1 MGLFSSRLSAFR
13 VVGVFQ
19 SGRRAF
25 LAKKYDEAL
34 KYFQVAAQSSPDYV
48 FVSGNFREGIW
59 TYIGRTQYY
68 LAQLAEAQ
76 QSLERAI
83 LSNQD
88 DCFAKLFLGLTF
100 ARGNGHSNGQREIE
114 SGLRGL
120 YDWIE
125 QANSADPFDALWDP
139 QREIRGEIGKCL
151 AKIANKEV
159 DWQELIASGEWLGQ
173 RMEDEIN
180 LVRRDEGRRLNEE
193 S

>member
-83 LSNQD
+83 FSNQD
-88 DCFAKLFLGLTF
+88 DCLARLFLGLTF
-100 ARGNGHSNGQREIE
+100 ARGNDHSNGQREIE
-114 SGLRGL
+114 SGLGGL

-125 QANSADPFDALWDP
+125 QANSTDPFNAYWDP
-139 QREIRGEIGKCL
+139 QGEIRGEIERTL
-151 AKIANKEV
+151 AQIADKKF
-159 DWQELIASGEWLGQ
+159 DWQKLIESGEWVGQ
-173 RMEDEIN
+173 RMEEEID

-193 S
+193 T